1 MKGYHT
7 RVVIRAPPEAVWN
20 TLLDFSHY
28 PEWNP
33 PVGWLRGDF
42 RSQGRIRMYIE
53 PLGRASK
60 ARVNRLHANLEY
72 AWTGV
77 WGLAF
82 LLSGEHC
89 YRFEDLGDGSTCLH
103 HGEQFR
109 GVLSVFLHRS
119 LLQRMEHAFVAHN
132 MALKER
138 VEHE

>member
-7 RVVIRAPPEAVWN
+7 EVMIRARPEAVWSV
-20 TLLDFSHY
+20 LLDFSHY

-33 PVGWLRGDF
+33 LVGWLRGDF
-42 RSQGRIRMYIE
+42 RSQGRIRMYIK
-53 PLGRASK
+53 PLGRAFK
-60 ARVNRLHANLEY
+60 ARVNRLHVNHEY

-77 WGLAF
+77 CGSTF
-82 LLSGEHC
+82 LLSGQHY
-89 YRFEDLGDGSTCLH
+89 YRLEDLGDGSICLH

-109 GVLSVFLHRS
+109 GLLSVFLRRS
-119 LLQRMEHAFVAHN
+119 LLQRMERAFVAHN